1 MRPTHR
7 FALTL
12 AAPLLFGASALSAQ
26 AAQSAVKATDNA
38 AAKAPA
44 APMVTPPPAAT
55 LIDAARATAKK
66 DGKNV
71 LVEFGASWCGW
82 CHKFEAFLDEPVVGK
97 IMKDNFVVVSLIVL
111 ESPEKK
117 ALENPGGN
125 QLLQDMAGGPSGI
138 PFFFVV
144 DPAGKKL
151 GDANIVPPP
160 ADAPAGTKLQNVGHP
175 ATVEEVK
182 AFDGFLRVT
191 APKMTEEQRKLIHNY
206 LEKAAGREVVTTTAS
221 R

>member
-1 MRPTHR
+1 MRIPRHVQ
-7 FALTL
+7 ALAV
-12 AAPLLFGASALSAQ
+12 AAPLLFGASALRAQ
-26 AAQSAVKATDNA
+26 AAQTAVRPGNATTT
-38 AAKAPA
+38 KAPS
-44 APMVTPPPAAT
+44 APMVTPPPAAK
-55 LIDAARATAKK
+55 LVDAARAVAKK

-71 LVEFGASWCGW
+71 LIEFGASWCGW

-97 IMKDNFVVVSLIVL
+97 IMHDNFVVVSLIVL
-111 ESPEKK
+111 ESADKK

-125 QLLQDMAGGPSGI
+125 ELLDANNGDSGGI
-138 PFFFVV
+138 PFFFVL
-144 DPAGKKL
+144 DPAGRKL
-151 GDANIVPPP
+151 ADANIVPS
-160 ADAPAGTKLQNVGHP
+160 ANGKLTNVGHP

-191 APKMTEEQRKLIHNY
+191 APKMTEAQRTLIHNY